1 MSFSGLIG
9 KVGELASV
17 THALVKP
24 VASGALEVWH
34 RIALLNHALLRIR
47 VPVAV
52 KFALVI
58 GMVITIAMSLL
69 GALVIH
75 NQKQILTYQIHSTG
89 RTVVA
94 QMAKSTIE
102 PLLAKDNL
110 LLDVLTANLATAEN
124 VLGAVVFGA
133 DRKLISSAGNQPF
146 EFSAPLVGAKKQY
159 LDGTQM
165 SLDWQWADAP
175 RGPIDAVAFISPV
188 RFKDLIVG
196 YAVISFTRSTLTQ
209 SIDQMVES
217 IITATTLMILVGI
230 AVAYLLGR
238 RLYKPIYQ
246 LTDASRAISMGH
258 YDHQIETTRN
268 DEIGDLINSVN
279 VTARSLEMKSM
290 QMAQGI
296 RQRNQIATA
305 LQRHLPANVARE
317 IISNDQPS
325 EVTLGGSHVNASVV
339 FIDIVGFTAVSEL
352 MSPQKVAELL
362 SDFYGAVAETA
373 PMYKGAIDKFIGDC
387 AMVIFGIAEDDDT
400 HAFHAIAYSVFFVK
414 LMAGLNRIRTTQG
427 KLPMRFRVGI
437 NAGDML
443 AGYIGSAERVQY
455 TVVGDA
461 VNVASRLCSAATADQ
476 ILITEDTLRITGLAD
491 KLSARPHQSIQVR
504 NKSQPL
510 STYLVHDVAPFYAS
524 AMERQIKSALLAL
537 SKVN

>member
-1 MSFSGLIG
+1 MSFSGFVG

-17 THALVKP
+17 SHGLVRPLVIGAHAILRSVAALGDA
-24 VASGALEVWH
+24 VASI
-34 RIALLNHALLRIR
+34 RI
-47 VPVAV
+47 PVAV

-58 GMVITIAMSLL
+58 GLIITASMSLL

-75 NQKQILTYQIHSTG
+75 NQKEILTHQIHATG

-94 QMAKSTIE
+94 QMAKSTTE

-110 LLDVLTANLATAEN
+110 LLDVLTSNLATAEN
-124 VLGAVVFGA
+124 VLGAAVFST
-133 DRKLISSAGNQPF
+133 DRKLIASAGNQPF
-146 EFSAPLVGAKKQY
+146 ETGAPLVGAKKQY
-159 LDGTQM
+159 LDGTQL
-165 SLDWQWADAP
+165 SLDWQWFDAP

-196 YAVISFTRSTLTQ
+196 YALISFTRNTLTE
-209 SIDQMVES
+209 SIDEMLAS
-217 IITATTLMILVGI
+217 IITATTIMILIGI
-230 AVAYLLGR
+230 ALAYLLGR

-258 YDHQIETTRN
+258 YDYQIETTRN
-268 DEIGDLINSVN
+268 DEIGDLIHSVN
-279 VTARSLEMKSM
+279 VTARSLQMKSM

-339 FIDIVGFTAVSEL
+339 FIDIVGFTAVSEI

-362 SDFYGAVAETA
+362 SYFYGAVAETA

-414 LMAGLNRIRTTQG
+414 MMMRLNR
-427 KLPMRFRVGI
+427 
-437 NAGDML
+437 
-443 AGYIGSAERVQY
+443 
-455 TVVGDA
+455 
-461 VNVASRLCSAATADQ
+461 
-476 ILITEDTLRITGLAD
+476 
-491 KLSARPHQSIQVR
+491 
-504 NKSQPL
+504 
-510 STYLVHDVAPFYAS
+510 
-524 AMERQIKSALLAL
+524 
-537 SKVN
+537 

>member
-1 MSFSGLIG
+1 MSFSGFIG
-9 KVGELASV
+9 KMGELASV
-17 THALVKP
+17 THTLVKP
-24 VASGALEVWH
+24 VASGGR
-34 RIALLNHALLRIR
+34 RILLFSDTLFHVRI
-47 VPVAV
+47 PVAV

-58 GMVITIAMSLL
+58 GTVITVAMALL

-75 NQKQILTYQIHSTG
+75 NQKQILTHQIHATG

-94 QMAKSTIE
+94 QMAKSTTE
-102 PLLAKDNL
+102 PLLAQDYL

-124 VLGAVVFGA
+124 VLGVAVFSTE
-133 DRKLISSAGNQPF
+133 RKLISSAGNHPF
-146 EFSAPLVGAKKQY
+146 ELGAPLIGAKKQY
-159 LDGTQM
+159 LDGAQY
-165 SLDWQWADAP
+165 SLDWRWSDAP

-188 RFKDLIVG
+188 RFKDVTVG
-196 YAVISFTRSTLTQ
+196 YAVISFTRSTLTE
-209 SIDQMVES
+209 SISRMVES
-217 IITATTLMILVGI
+217 IISATTVMILVGI

-238 RLYKPIYQ
+238 RLSKPIYQ
-246 LTDASRAISMGH
+246 LTNASRAISMGH
-258 YDHQIETTRN
+258 YDYQIETTRN

-279 VTARSLEMKSM
+279 VTARSLQMKSL

-339 FIDIVGFTAVSEL
+339 FIDIVGFTAVSEI

-362 SDFYGAVAETA
+362 SDFYGAVAETT

-387 AMVIFGIAEDDDT
+387 AMVIFGIAEDDDM

-414 LMAGLNRIRTTQG
+414 LMNQLNYIRAARGKMPLHFRI
-427 KLPMRFRVGI
+427 GI

-461 VNVASRLCSAATADQ
+461 VNVASRLCSVATADQ
-476 ILITEDTLRITGLAD
+476 ILITEDTLRVAGLAD
-491 KLSARPHQSIQVR
+491 KLLVMPYQSIQVR

-510 STYLVHDVAPFYAS
+510 NTYLVHDVRPFYTS
-524 AMERQIKSALLAL
+524 AMERQIKNALLAL
-537 SKVN
+537 SKAD

>member
-1 MSFSGLIG
+1 MLFSGIIG
-9 KVGELASV
+9 KMGEFVSG
-17 THALVKP
+17 THALGKP
-24 VASGALEVWH
+24 GAFGARRSIVLLSGALGSI
-34 RIALLNHALLRIR
+34 RI
-47 VPVAV
+47 PVAV

-58 GMVITIAMSLL
+58 GVVITAAMSLL

-75 NQKQILTYQIHSTG
+75 NQKQILTHQIHATG

-94 QMAKSTIE
+94 QMSKSTTE

-110 LLDVLTANLATAEN
+110 LLDVLTSNLATAEN
-124 VLGAVVFGA
+124 VLGAAVFSA

-146 EFSAPLVGAKKQY
+146 EMGAPLAGAKKQY
-159 LDGTQM
+159 LDGTQV
-165 SLDWQWADAP
+165 SLDWQWSDAP

-188 RFKDLIVG
+188 RFKDMVVG
-196 YAVISFTRSTLTQ
+196 YALISFTRSTLTV
-209 SIDQMVES
+209 SIDEMVES
-217 IITATTLMILVGI
+217 IITATTIMILVGI
-230 AVAYLLGR
+230 VVAYLLGR

-258 YDHQIETTRN
+258 YDYQIETTRN

-279 VTARSLEMKSM
+279 VTARSLQMKSM

-317 IISNDQPS
+317 IISNDHPS

-339 FIDIVGFTAVSEL
+339 FIDIVGFTAVSEI

-362 SDFYGAVAETA
+362 SDFYAAVAETA

-387 AMVIFGIAEDDDT
+387 AMVLFGIAEDDDT
-400 HAFHAIAYSVFFVK
+400 HAFHAVAYSVFFVK
-414 LMAGLNRIRTTQG
+414 MMMRLNRIRAMQG
-427 KLPMRFRVGI
+427 KMPMHFRVGI

-461 VNVASRLCSAATADQ
+461 VNVASRLCSVATADQ
-476 ILITEDTLRITGLAD
+476 VLITEDTLRVEGLAD
-491 KLSARPHQSIQVR
+491 KLFVMPYQSIQVR
-504 NKSQPL
+504 NKSHPL
-510 STYLVHDVAPFYAS
+510 STYLVHDVRPFYAS
-524 AMERQIKSALLAL
+524 AMERQVKNALLAL
-537 SKVN
+537 SKAG

>member
-1 MSFSGLIG
+1 MSFSSFVG
-9 KVGELASV
+9 KVGARASESHV
-17 THALVKP
+17 LVKP
-24 VASGALEVWH
+24 LAVGAHGILRGVVLLGDAVASI
-34 RIALLNHALLRIR
+34 RI
-47 VPVAV
+47 PVAV

-58 GMVITIAMSLL
+58 GMIITASMSLL

-75 NQKQILTYQIHSTG
+75 NQKEILTHQIHATG

-94 QMAKSTIE
+94 QMAKSTTE

-110 LLDVLTANLATAEN
+110 LLDVLTSNLATAEN
-124 VLGAVVFGA
+124 VLGAAVFSA
-133 DRKLISSAGNQPF
+133 DRKLIASAGNQPF
-146 EFSAPLVGAKKQY
+146 ETGAPLVGAKKQY
-159 LDGTQM
+159 LDGTQL
-165 SLDWQWADAP
+165 SLDWQWPDAP

-188 RFKDLIVG
+188 QFKDLTVG
-196 YAVISFTRSTLTQ
+196 YALISFTRNTLTE
-209 SIDQMVES
+209 SIDEMVAS
-217 IITATTLMILVGI
+217 IITATTIMILIGI
-230 AVAYLLGR
+230 ALAYLLGR

-258 YDHQIETTRN
+258 YDYQIETTRN
-268 DEIGDLINSVN
+268 DEIGDLIHSVN
-279 VTARSLEMKSM
+279 VTARSLQMKSM

-296 RQRNQIATA
+296 RHRNQIATA

-339 FIDIVGFTAVSEL
+339 FIDIVGFTAVSEI

-373 PMYKGAIDKFIGDC
+373 PMYKGVIDKFIGDC

-414 LMAGLNRIRTTQG
+414 MMMRLNRIRASQG
-427 KLPMRFRVGI
+427 KMPMHFRVGI

-461 VNVASRLCSAATADQ
+461 VNVASRLCSVATADQ
-476 ILITEDTLRITGLAD
+476 ILITEDTLRMQGLAD
-491 KLSARPHQSIQVR
+491 KLLVMPYQSIHVR

-510 STYLVHDVAPFYAS
+510 STYFVNDVRPFYAS
-524 AMERQIKSALLAL
+524 AMERQIKNALLAL
-537 SKVN
+537 SKVG

>member
-1 MSFSGLIG
+1 MLFSGIIG
-9 KVGELASV
+9 KVGEFVSV

-24 VASGALEVWH
+24 GALGAKRCIV
-34 RIALLNHALLRIR
+34 LLNAALQSIRI
-47 VPVAV
+47 PVAV

-58 GMVITIAMSLL
+58 GIVITVAMSLL

-75 NQKQILTYQIHSTG
+75 TQKQILTHQIHATG

-94 QMAKSTIE
+94 QMAKSTTE

-110 LLDVLTANLATAEN
+110 LLDVLTSNLATAEN
-124 VLGAVVFGA
+124 VLGAAVFSA
-133 DRKLISSAGNQPF
+133 DRKLVSSAGNQPF
-146 EFSAPLVGAKKQY
+146 ETGAPLVGAKKQY
-159 LDGTQM
+159 LDGTQL
-165 SLDWQWADAP
+165 SLDWQWIDAP

-196 YAVISFTRSTLTQ
+196 YALISFTRSTLTE
-209 SIDQMVES
+209 SINEMVES
-217 IITATTLMILVGI
+217 IISATTIMILVGI

-258 YDHQIETTRN
+258 YDYQIKTRRN

-279 VTARSLEMKSM
+279 VTARSLQMKSLH
-290 QMAQGI
+290 MAQGI

-317 IISNDQPS
+317 IISNDQPN

-339 FIDIVGFTAVSEL
+339 FIDIVGFTAVSEV

-362 SDFYGAVAETA
+362 SDFYAAVAETA
-373 PMYKGAIDKFIGDC
+373 PIYKGVIDKFIGDC
-387 AMVIFGIAEDDDT
+387 AMVIFGIAEDDDM
-400 HAFHAIAYSVFFVK
+400 HAFHAVAYSVFFVK
-414 LMAGLNRIRTTQG
+414 MMVRFNRIRATKG
-427 KLPMRFRVGI
+427 KMPMHFRVGI

-461 VNVASRLCSAATADQ
+461 VNVASRLCSVATADQ
-476 ILITEDTLRITGLAD
+476 VLITEDTLRVEGLAD
-491 KLSARPHQSIQVR
+491 KLLVMPYQSIQVR
-504 NKSQPL
+504 NKSHPL
-510 STYLVHDVAPFYAS
+510 STYLVHDVRPFYAS
-524 AMERQIKSALLAL
+524 AMERQIKNALLAL
-537 SKVN
+537 SKA

>member
-1 MSFSGLIG
+1 MIFSGLVG
-9 KVGELASV
+9 KIGELANV
-17 THALVKP
+17 TQALAKLI
-24 VASGALEVWH
+24 ASGAYDILRRTVLVND
-34 RIALLNHALLRIR
+34 AVVRIR
-47 VPVAV
+47 IPVAV

-58 GMVITIAMSLL
+58 GIVITVAMSLL

-75 NQKQILTYQIHSTG
+75 NQKQILTHQIHATG

-94 QMAKSTIE
+94 QMAKSTTE

-110 LLDVLTANLATAEN
+110 LLDVLTSNLATAEN
-124 VLGAVVFGA
+124 VLGAAVFSA
-133 DRKLISSAGNQPF
+133 DRKLSASAGNQPF
-146 EFSAPLVGAKKQY
+146 EAGAPLIGAKKQY
-159 LDGTQM
+159 LDGTQL
-165 SLDWQWADAP
+165 SFDWHWEDAP
-175 RGPIDAVAFISPV
+175 RGPIDAVAFVSPV

-196 YAVISFTRSTLTQ
+196 YALISFTRSTLTE
-209 SIDQMVES
+209 SINEMVDS
-217 IITATTLMILVGI
+217 IITATSIMILVGI
-230 AVAYLLGR
+230 VLAYLLGR

-258 YDHQIETTRN
+258 YDYQIETTRN

-279 VTARSLEMKSM
+279 VTARSLQMKSM

-317 IISNDQPS
+317 IISNDHPS

-339 FIDIVGFTAVSEL
+339 FIDIVGFTAVSEI

-414 LMAGLNRIRTTQG
+414 MMMRLNRVRAMQG
-427 KLPMRFRVGI
+427 KMPMHFRVGI

-443 AGYIGSAERVQY
+443 AGYIGSSERVQY

-461 VNVASRLCSAATADQ
+461 VNVASRLCSVATADQ
-476 ILITEDTLRITGLAD
+476 ILITEDTLRVEGLAD
-491 KLSARPHQSIQVR
+491 KLLVKPYQSIQVR
-504 NKSQPL
+504 NKLQPL
-510 STYLVHDVAPFYAS
+510 STYFVNDVRPFYAS
-524 AMERQIKSALLAL
+524 AMERQIKNALLAL
-537 SKVN
+537 SKAG

>member
-1 MSFSGLIG
+1 MSFSGFNG
-9 KVGELASV
+9 KVGGLVNTTQS
-17 THALVKP
+17 LVKP
-24 VASGALEVWH
+24 VALDVWR
-34 RIALLNHALLRIR
+34 RIVLLNNALFRIR
-47 VPVAV
+47 IPVAV

-58 GMVITIAMSLL
+58 GMVITVAMSLL

-75 NQKQILTYQIHSTG
+75 NQKEILTHQIHSTG

-94 QMAKSTIE
+94 QMAKSTTE
-102 PLLAKDNL
+102 PLLAKDTL
-110 LLDVLTANLATAEN
+110 LLDVLTSNLATAEN
-124 VLGAVVFGA
+124 VLGAAVFSA
-133 DRKLISSAGNQPF
+133 DRKLVTSAGNQPF
-146 EFSAPLVGAKKQY
+146 EAGAPLVGAKKQY
-159 LDGTQM
+159 LDGTQI

-175 RGPIDAVAFISPV
+175 RGPIDGVAFISPV
-188 RFKDLIVG
+188 RFKDLVVG
-196 YAVISFTRSTLTQ
+196 YVVISFTRSTLTE
-209 SIDQMVES
+209 SINEMVES
-217 IITATTLMILVGI
+217 IITATTIMILVGI
-230 AVAYLLGR
+230 AIAYMLGR

-258 YDHQIETTRN
+258 YDYQIESTRN

-279 VTARSLEMKSM
+279 VTARSLKMKSM

-339 FIDIVGFTAVSEL
+339 FIDIVGFTAVSEI

-373 PMYKGAIDKFIGDC
+373 PMYKGAIDKFIGDA
-387 AMVIFGIAEDDDT
+387 AMVIFGIAEEDET
-400 HAFHAIAYSVFFVK
+400 HAFHAVAYCVFFVK
-414 LMAGLNRIRTTQG
+414 MMMRLNRIRASQG
-427 KLPMRFRVGI
+427 KMPMHFRVGI

-461 VNVASRLCSAATADQ
+461 VNVASRLCSVATADQ
-476 ILITEDTLRITGLAD
+476 ILITEDTLRVAGLAD
-491 KLSARPHQSIQVR
+491 KLLVMPFQSIQVR
-504 NKSQPL
+504 NKSHPL
-510 STYLVHDVAPFYAS
+510 STYVVHDVGPFYAS
-524 AMERQIKSALLAL
+524 AMERQIKNALLAL
-537 SKVN
+537 SKVG

>member
-1 MSFSGLIG
+1 MAFSGFIG
-9 KVGELASV
+9 KMGELAGV
-17 THALVKP
+17 THSLVKP
-24 VASGALEVWH
+24 VASGVSDAWRRIVLLSDALF
-34 RIALLNHALLRIR
+34 RIR

-58 GMVITIAMSLL
+58 GLVITVAMSLL

-75 NQKQILTYQIHSTG
+75 NQKQILTHQIHSTG

-94 QMAKSTIE
+94 QMAKSTTE

-110 LLDVLTANLATAEN
+110 LLEVLTANLATAEN
-124 VLGAVVFGA
+124 VLGAAVFSA

-146 EFSAPLVGAKKQY
+146 EMGAPLVGAKKQY
-159 LDGTQM
+159 LDGTQL
-165 SLDWQWADAP
+165 SLDWKWSDAP
-175 RGPIDAVAFISPV
+175 RGPIDAVAFITPV
-188 RFKDLIVG
+188 RFRDLVVG
-196 YAVISFTRSTLTQ
+196 YAVISFTRSTLTE
-209 SIDQMVES
+209 SINEMVES
-217 IITATTLMILVGI
+217 IITATTIMILVGI
-230 AVAYLLGR
+230 ALAYLLGR

-258 YDHQIETTRN
+258 YDYLIETTRN

-279 VTARSLEMKSM
+279 VTARSLKMKSM
-290 QMAQGI
+290 HMAQGI

-339 FIDIVGFTAVSEL
+339 FIDIVGFTAVSEI

-414 LMAGLNRIRTTQG
+414 LMMRLNRIRAMQG
-427 KLPMRFRVGI
+427 KMPMHFRVGI

-461 VNVASRLCSAATADQ
+461 VNVASRLCSVATADQ
-476 ILITEDTLRITGLAD
+476 VLITEDTLRVAGLAD
-491 KLSARPHQSIQVR
+491 KLMVRPYQSIQVR

-510 STYLVHDVAPFYAS
+510 STYLVHDVGPFYAS
-524 AMERQIKSALLAL
+524 AMERQIKNALLAL
-537 SKVN
+537 SKVG